1 MTPDIQLAAFDV
13 DGTLTMDETYTDAVQ
28 TALQSLNRQGIITV
42 VSTGRTLSETAQ
54 LRACFPWIRYYILS
68 NGACIWDNEQGAWIY
83 EDLIPIATVRTVC
96 RALEPLDM
104 MTEIYAD
111 GKACLHPRCM
121 ENPGHYN
128 AQFLYDNLPGSRTPV
143 PDLWDFLCAREKGVE
158 KVNMFFHTPED
169 LTRASA
175 CCNLPGL
182 SLIVSLHQS
191 LEANKAG
198 SSKGRALKHLCDAL
212 QIDTAR
218 AAALG
223 DGTGDIS
230 MFETVG
236 WSMAMGNAP
245 DEVKSR
251 AHVVVPHYREDGAAH
266 AIFQYLIG
274 GTAAL

>member
-1 MTPDIQLAAFDV
+1 MIPTIQLAAFDV
-13 DGTLTMDETYTDAVQ
+13 DGTLTMDETYTGAVQ
-28 TALQSLNRQGIITV
+28 AALQSLNRQNVITV

-54 LRACFPWIRYYILS
+54 LRAHFPWIRYYILS
-68 NGACIWDNEQGAWIY
+68 NGACIWDNAQGVWMY
-83 EDLIPIATVRTVC
+83 EDLIPIDTARTVY

-104 MTEIYAD
+104 MTELYAD
-111 GKACLHPRCM
+111 GKACLSPHCM

-128 AQFLYDNLPGSRTPV
+128 ARFLYDNLPGSRTPV
-143 PDLWDFLCAREKGVE
+143 PDLWAFLCAREKGVE
-158 KVNMFFHTPED
+158 KVNMFFHNPED
-169 LTRASA
+169 LKCASA
-175 CCNLPGL
+175 CCSLPGL

-198 SSKGRALKHLCDAL
+198 SSKGKALKHLCEAL

-251 AHVVVPHYREDGAAH
+251 THVVVPCCGEDGAAH
-266 AIFQYLIG
+266 AISHYLIREDVS
-274 GTAAL
+274 L